1 MQKKTYKVPK
11 RIALLLCLGLLFV
24 TLGGYVPPYS
34 TVTAD
39 SDRITQGDID
49 KMQDKLD
56 QLAKE
61 QERLNKQLEQAKL
74 DTNQKAA
81 LITSY
86 EQVIANYK
94 KDIAAT
100 EELIEAYSGLIALK
114 TAELSQKQEEYSR
127 MLRSYKD
134 KLRFTREAGHYSYLQ
149 MVFSS
154 QSFSEFL
161 SSLFRFGDILDHT
174 NKIMQKLEDCA
185 AEIEVMLAE
194 LSEAKRAQ
202 EEKMRSLDSKKAEA
216 EEKLAEAEEEKRQL
230 EDDTAALE
238 TLIKYYEEQQK
249 QADKALTQLL
259 KDYQSQLERDE
270 AAKMLWP
277 LDSYNKHVTSTFG
290 GRIHPVH
297 KKPMNHSGVDLA
309 GPSSGSI
316 AGDNIYAV
324 LSGVVII
331 SGYGSGYGNY
341 VVIDHGGGFTSV
353 YAHCS
358 KLYMKKG
365 QKVDKGDK
373 VGLVGMTGTATGY
386 HLHFEL
392 RQNGE
397 KLDPLDYSY
406 QFGKEYLPAEK
417 FIKYR

>member
-1 MQKKTYKVPK
+1 MQKRSIFISKSA
-11 RIALLLCLGLLFV
+11 ALLLVFSLLFV
-24 TLGGYVPPYS
+24 SLGAYAPA
-34 TVTAD
+34 TVEVFAD
-39 SDRITQGDID
+39 EDRITQNDID

-61 QERLNKQLEQAKL
+61 QERLNQQLEQAKQ

-81 LITSY
+81 LIPSY
-86 EQVIANYK
+86 EKVIENYK
-94 KDIAAT
+94 KDISAT
-100 EELIEAYSGLIALK
+100 EELIEAYTGLINLK
-114 TAELSQKQEEYSR
+114 TSELTQKQEEYSR

-134 KLRFTREAGHYSYLQ
+134 KLRFTRECGHYSYLQ

-174 NKIMQKLEDCA
+174 NKIMQKLEECA
-185 AEIEVMLAE
+185 VEIEAMLAE
-194 LSEAKRAQ
+194 LNEAKRAQ
-202 EEKMRSLDSKKAEA
+202 EEKMLSLSSKKAEA
-216 EEKLAEAEEEKRQL
+216 EQKMAEAEEEKRQL
-230 EDDTAALE
+230 EDDAAALE

-365 QKVDKGDK
+365 QKVEKGDK

-392 RQNGE
+392 RQDGE
-397 KLDPLDYSY
+397 KLDPLDYTY
-406 QFGKEYLPAEK
+406 LIGNEYLPAEK
-417 FIKYR
+417 FVKYR